1 MRVAFLANSFHLK
14 MTKSSDFF
22 IRLLNKAFDDVH
34 VIPFSEAWTVIPRS
48 NWDMIIVWME
58 LVTPEELEAFG
69 VRQVVLVPM
78 SDYCPHERD
87 YWVRYKQF
95 KVFCLST
102 TLLCELRSWG
112 INAFGLHYYPPVRTD
127 LQVDDKSGL
136 RGFFWPR
143 VEHLGW
149 STIKRLIGDTGF
161 ESFHLHRA
169 KELNPDLTDLP
180 DKEDTERFSIQTSS
194 WFKSHTDYVE
204 TVRKANVFFASRRTE
219 GIGMSY
225 IEALSWGLCVVSP
238 NAPTMSEYIVHGV
251 NGLLYDPENPTPLD
265 LSDYRALG
273 KAARESC
280 VLGRSEWERA
290 FNDIRSFLEAPG
302 GYYALPKHPLIRV
315 KRRSYVALRA
325 LYRAWKSCIRSIMHF
340 LRPES

>member
-1 MRVAFLANSFHLK
+1 M
-14 MTKSSDFF
+14 
-22 IRLLNKAFDDVH
+22 
-34 VIPFSEAWTVIPRS
+34 
-48 NWDMIIVWME
+48 
-58 LVTPEELEAFG
+58 
-69 VRQVVLVPM
+69 
-78 SDYCPHERD
+78 
-87 YWVRYKQF
+87 
-95 KVFCLST
+95 
-102 TLLCELRSWG
+102 
-112 INAFGLHYYPPVRTD
+112 RTD

-161 ESFHLHRA
+161 ESFHLHWA